1 MSPLIPHEGSI
12 GYVIKVS
19 NMKNFLC
26 GLLLDLFIFLV
37 RKCMVSN
44 MKDLLD
50 LLVSKCMV
58 LKIRPE
64 RGPKKG
70 VVSVLMVGPVVE
82 PVMT

>member
-37 RKCMVSN
+37 G
-44 MKDLLD
+44 
-50 LLVSKCMV
+50 KCMV
-58 LKIRPE
+58 LKTRLE
-64 RGPKKG
+64 RESERE
-70 VVSVLMVGPVVE
+70 VVPILMVGLGSDR
-82 PVMT
+82 

>member
-37 RKCMVSN
+37 G
-44 MKDLLD
+44 
-50 LLVSKCMV
+50 KCMV
-58 LKIRPE
+58 LKTRLE
-64 RGPKKG
+64 RELERE
-70 VVSVLMVGPVVE
+70 VVPILMVGLGSDR
-82 PVMT
+82 